1 MSQRK
6 YNKKELEEAV
16 KNSWS
21 IAEVLRRLNIIPAG
35 GNYFTI
41 KRYIKLWNIDTSHF
55 TGQLWNKGKHAICN
69 PAKSLQEILKED
81 SIYQSYKLAKRLI
94 KEGIKESKCECCNL
108 SKWQNKPI
116 PLELHHINGIHS
128 DNRLE
133 NLQLLCP
140 NCHALTDSYRG
151 KNIKKSISQ

>member
-6 YNKKELEEAV
+6 YNKEELEEAV
-16 KNSWS
+16 KNSLS
-21 IAEVLRRLNIIPAG
+21 IAEVLRHLNIVSAG
-35 GNYFTI
+35 GNYFTV

-55 TGQLWNKGKHAICN
+55 TGKLWNKGKHIICN
-69 PAKSLQEILKED
+69 PAKSLKEILKED
-81 SIYQSYKLAKRLI
+81 STYQSYKLAKRLI
-94 KEGIKESKCECCNL
+94 KEGIKELKCEYCNL

-151 KNIKKSISQ
+151 KNIKKSIN